1 MASLGLPVGFAHSYR
16 APYSCCKGIVLQLT
30 DSKIMTDSIKTI
42 LSLAKLSELVRMDVP
57 AKICN
62 VCTPHGEATERYTKP
77 SRQPSALVDT
87 DTKWLVRCVLGTAE
101 LEGSLVPSSI
111 EANLNIPNAL
121 TGQNVVHGTSVFA
134 AGTAA
139 LYLQKIWLAK
149 AGIPREWLDLLE
161 TTDVKLNGTTITYTF
176 PFTNHESAGNLVD
189 AMMATGKVLFGK
201 DCLSWHSGNDTVV
214 IPGRD
219 FTIVAYIKSDF
230 SHCEWVDG
238 APVASIKAAAEH
250 IVRVEVKLGLP
261 FLRKRGLTSLESWRD
276 AYARGIYEQVFDDT
290 VRKSLRLTGERLRH
304 KAPRVEVFALLTPT
318 EAQVLR
324 GYLAKSPIDPRESK
338 TVLESASPS
347 KRYYELRKP
356 ILDQARIDINIPWT
370 EHVKLRCFE
379 LEDTLLYPGDFH
391 PTAGHA
397 AWSFCEANWGTLLE
411 RLKGAYEDALTA
423 ADAKVA
429 LPM

>member
-1 MASLGLPVGFAHSYR
+1 
-16 APYSCCKGIVLQLT
+16 
-30 DSKIMTDSIKTI
+30 MTDSIKTV
-42 LSLAKLSELVRMDVP
+42 LSLAKIPQLVRMDVP
-57 AKICN
+57 ANICN
-62 VCTPHGEATERYTKP
+62 VNNAWGERKQQYTKP

-87 DTKWLVRCVLGTAE
+87 DTKWVVRCVPGTTD
-101 LEGSLVPSSI
+101 LEGSLVPASI
-111 EANLNIPNAL
+111 DANLNIPNAV

-134 AGTAA
+134 AGVAA
-139 LYLQKIWLAK
+139 LHLQKIWLAE
-149 AGIPREWLDLLE
+149 AGIPRAFLDLLG

-176 PFTNHESAGNLVD
+176 PFTDRERAENMVD
-189 AMMATGKVLFGK
+189 AIMATSKVLYGK
-201 DCLSWHSGNDTVV
+201 DCLSWHSGNDTVI

-219 FTIVAYIKSDF
+219 FTIVVYIKSDL

-238 APVASIKAAAEH
+238 VPVASITAAAEH

-261 FLRKRGLTSLESWRD
+261 FLKKRGLTSLESWRD
-276 AYARGIYEQVFDDT
+276 AYARGIYEQVFNDT

-304 KAPRVEVFALLTPT
+304 KAPREEVFALLTPT
-318 EAQVLR
+318 EAEVLR
-324 GYLAKSPIDPRESK
+324 GYLAKSPIDPRVSK

-397 AWSFCEANWGTLLE
+397 AWSFCESNWGTLLE
-411 RLKGAYEDALTA
+411 RLKCAYEDALTA

-429 LPM
+429 PPM